1 MPAPIGLMPTTA
13 PISRFEGT
21 KRSAWWL
28 FLHNQASDRPT
39 IGLYALMR
47 MATLGY
53 TLVILLP
60 YQMLGVFG
68 RW

>member
-1 MPAPIGLMPTTA
+1 M
-13 PISRFEGT
+13 
-21 KRSAWWL
+21 
-28 FLHNQASDRPT
+28 HNQASDRPT